1 MKKYLLSSLIITSS
15 LLNALNNDPLKTRLC
30 VLFQGMRSIKKEL
43 KDHEFSTYKEGK
55 VYFCCGGCKMDYD
68 ETPAKFSTKANFQL
82 VSTGQYVQSG
92 CPVTGK
98 SPGHSH
104 HKKEDFKYVTV
115 EGLSV
120 ELCCA
125 GCLKRLINLK
135 INSQC
140 CFQINLLKKVLMCQL
155 KNQQNQQNQKNKDF
169 LT

>member
-1 MKKYLLSSLIITSS
+1 
-15 LLNALNNDPLKTRLC
+15 
-30 VLFQGMRSIKKEL
+30 
-43 KDHEFSTYKEGK
+43 
-55 VYFCCGGCKMDYD
+55 MDYD

-104 HKKEDFKYVTV
+104 HKKEDFKYVTI

-125 GCLKRLINLK
+125 GCLKKVNKSKDKFSMLFSDK
-135 INSQC
+135 S
-140 CFQINLLKKVLMCQL
+140 FKKGFDVPV
-155 KNQQNQQNQKNKDF
+155 KKSTKS
-169 LT
+169 TKSKK

>member
-1 MKKYLLSSLIITSS
+1 MELFMKKYLLSSLIITSS
-15 LLNALNNDPLKTRLC
+15 LLNAFNNDPPKDKVVC
-30 VLFQGMRSIKKEL
+30 VVSGDEINKKEL

-82 VSTGQYVQSG
+82 VTTGQYVQSG

-115 EGLSV
+115 EGSV
-120 ELCCA
+120 SYTHLT
-125 GCLKRLINLK
+125 LPTKRI
-135 INSQC
+135 
-140 CFQINLLKKVLMCQL
+140 V
-155 KNQQNQQNQKNKDF
+155 
-169 LT
+169 

>member
-1 MKKYLLSSLIITSS
+1 MELFMKKYLLFSLIIISS
-15 LLNALNNDPLKTRLC
+15 LLNALNNDPPKDKVVC
-30 VLFQGMRSIKKEL
+30 VVSGDEINKKDL
-43 KDHEFSTYKEGK
+43 KDHEFSAYKDGK

-92 CPVTGK
+92 CPVTGQ
-98 SPGHSH
+98 SPGHNH

-125 GCLKRLINLK
+125 GCLKKVNKSKDKFSMLFSDK
-135 INSQC
+135 S
-140 CFQINLLKKVLMCQL
+140 FKKGFDVPV
-155 KNQQNQQNQKNKDF
+155 KKSTKSKK
-169 LT
+169 